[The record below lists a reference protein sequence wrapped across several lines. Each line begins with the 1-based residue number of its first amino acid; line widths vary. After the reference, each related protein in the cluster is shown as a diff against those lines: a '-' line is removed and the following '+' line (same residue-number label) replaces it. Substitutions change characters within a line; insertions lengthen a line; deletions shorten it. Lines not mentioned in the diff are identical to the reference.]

1 VQAVSWLKA
10 SDPLALLA
18 IQAGQVPN
26 PSQQDG
32 AAGGGRLDTDQRSI
46 EFGEPVPIVFARRRN
61 GAGGILIS
69 PGASECRFENDTSN
83 AVTASYLLV
92 LGEGQMDSIPVKDVF
107 QRACRVGSHT
117 QTYNRRAGTWLP
129 GNYIVERD
137 GYDKPEA
144 SYICGSIGL
153 YPSMTTL
160 SFQVTIPDGFD
171 QWKRQVHIFIRGGM
185 RVTRLTDSVTG
196 PSDNFADLVRWM
208 LINSSRVPSALIDTA
223 AFTSAATFL
232 EANQFLC
239 NCWIQ
244 DAQNYSDFIAGWAPY
259 FLLGESNVGG
269 KKGLRPLLPV
279 NNDGTLK
286 TTAITPEYVFDE
298 SLILP
303 GTFEIEYT
311 SWADRQPFVAQMT
324 WRQEL
329 EDDAAIIRTAEVRF
343 INTAETGPYESHDLS
358 EFCTTELHA
367 VKVGA
372 YILARRTYVTH
383 TVRFAARPQAHN
395 RILTV
400 GDIVRVKL
408 SRQASGSGQSSHDYL
423 YQVERISK
431 TLAGDVSYECSHF
444 PIDDQ
449 NRSIVSLLVANATGT
464 GILLDTNAT
473 GVGCDINSPTDNTIP
488 TEEFIVPGDEFDP
501 GGFDIGTDVAVDA
514 GEDIVLDD
522 IDIGDIGGGSS
533 GGSGG
538 GGGIGEAAANP
549 SDGQDATALGPVQ
562 GTPTIGEA
570 VIPPEGVCEGGTIT
584 RIIGVVG
591 DEANAIV
598 QEDVEWS
605 IPVTPPEEL
614 GGDWNGKFVSFR
626 VSCPTGEEQRTD
638 PITTLVFDPSIY
650 SYARWKGVSWSNGWY
665 AQPATI
671 NTTTAWVSIANGEK
685 LRVRYT
691 SLAGVTP
698 NGTAPD
704 WTSSV
709 TYTSTQYTSSRS
721 GFAGVQR
728 VSASGSLIQTLTISS
743 NGADGTGKLQIAAGI
758 WEFSN
763 NASTVEASWDG
774 NYAPGFDPD
783 DPLLP

>member
-1 VQAVSWLKA
+1 MSWLKA

-92 LGEGQMDSIPVKDVF
+92 LGEGQIDSIPVKDVF

-153 YPSMTTL
+153 YLGITTL

-185 RVTRLTDSVTG
+185 WVTRLTDSVTG
-196 PSDNFADLVRWM
+196 PSDNFADLVRWI

-223 AFTSAATFL
+223 AFTSAATFI

-244 DAQNYSDFIAGWAPY
+244 EAQNYSDFIAGWAPY

-279 NNDGTLK
+279 NTNGTLK

-408 SRQASGSGQSSHDYL
+408 SRQASGGGQSSHDYL

-449 NRSIVSLLVANATGT
+449 DRSIVSLLVTNATGT

-488 TEEFIVPGDEFDP
+488 TEEYIVPGDAFDP

-514 GEDIVLDD
+514 GEQIVLDD
-522 IDIGDIGGGSS
+522 IEFDDIGGGSS

-538 GGGIGEAAANP
+538 GAGIGEAAENQT
-549 SDGQDATALGPVQ
+549 DFKDASPVGPM
-562 GTPTIGEA
+562 GGLPAIPGDTLTPPAGICAGATIIR
-570 VIPPEGVCEGGTIT
+570 VIGNI
-584 RIIGVVG
+584 G
-591 DEANAIV
+591 DEANAV
-598 QEDVEWS
+598 EEEVEDYT
-605 IPVTPPEEL
+605 IPLTPPEAL
-614 GGDWNGKFVSFR
+614 GGDTYSGKFISFR
-626 VSCPTGEEQRTD
+626 FRCPSGEEQIADTLTASGGSWADVVGKEIDLGTATTVVITWGYEATRTIYWCAD
-638 PITTLVFDPSIY
+638 GRIDSITNYADTGTQTIVMKGFTIY
-650 SYARWKGVSWSNGWY
+650 DAGG
-665 AQPATI
+665 
-671 NTTTAWVSIANGEK
+671 
-685 LRVRYT
+685 
-691 SLAGVTP
+691 GVTTKP
-698 NGTAPD
+698 CGVGGGVETLPAKLTYIKPD
-704 WTSSV
+704 DTLQDYYSGAIATGGGFTIPQYGV
-709 TYTSTQYTSSRS
+709 MEST
-721 GFAGVQR
+721 V
-728 VSASGSLIQTLTISS
+728 TISFATS
-743 NGADGTGKLQIAAGI
+743 GGELI
-758 WEFSN
+758 
-763 NASTVEASWDG
+763 
-774 NYAPGFDPD
+774 PP
-783 DPLLP
+783 PLLIS